1 MMDAIWV
8 RTCGRWYDLLVV
20 IHKINPKGERDMG
33 TSATTEPQRC
43 RPIEPE
49 AIVPDGFA
57 HFVLRTSNLEEM
69 RHWYRTVLNAEVVH
83 DNGQLCFMTY
93 DEEHHRLALIN
104 VPGLHAPDA
113 TSWGLAHVAYSFK
126 TLRQLLATYVR
137 LRNEGIL
144 PVRPINHGPTVS
156 LYYQDPDGN
165 AVEFQVDAFST
176 KAEAASYF
184 QSAEFKEN
192 PIGVR
197 IDPEE
202 LVRAYEAGVPE
213 KELMR
218 RPKGR
223 AEQPM
228 APRS

>member
-1 MMDAIWV
+1 
-8 RTCGRWYDLLVV
+8 
-20 IHKINPKGERDMG
+20 MG
-33 TSATTEPQRC
+33 TSASTAVEPR

-57 HFVLRTSNLEEM
+57 HFVLRTSNFEGM
-69 RHWYRTVLNAEVVH
+69 RHWYQTVLSAELVH

-93 DEEHHRLALIN
+93 DDEHHRLALVN

-113 TSWGLAHVAYSFK
+113 GSWGLAHVAYSYK
-126 TLRQLLATYVR
+126 TLRQLLSTYVR
-137 LRNEGIL
+137 LRDRGIL

-156 LYYQDPDGN
+156 LYYKDPDGN

-176 KAEAASYF
+176 KAEAAGYF
-184 QSAEFKEN
+184 KSAEFKEN
-192 PIGVR
+192 PIGVL

-202 LVRAYEAGVPE
+202 LLRAYESGVPE

-218 RPKGR
+218 RPKGT
-223 AEQPM
+223 AERPM
-228 APRS
+228 NARS